1 MSAPPS
7 SVLGWRLTMGSSEE
21 DYQVLVEW
29 LTEKGHSEE
38 EIQTILA
45 RVREYD
51 EKTQHDSVMDSI
63 GAGRMS
69 LDALVKDALGQ

>member
-1 MSAPPS
+1 MEPA
-7 SVLGWRLTMGSSEE
+7 EE
-21 DYQVLVEW
+21 DYKVLVEW
-29 LTEKGHSEE
+29 LTERGHSED

-45 RVREYD
+45 RVRDYD

-63 GAGRMS
+63 GSGRMS

>member
-1 MSAPPS
+1 MEPAK
-7 SVLGWRLTMGSSEE
+7 E

-29 LTEKGHSEE
+29 LTERGHGED
-38 EIQTILA
+38 EIKTILA

-63 GAGRMS
+63 GSGRMS

>member
-1 MSAPPS
+1 MEPA
-7 SVLGWRLTMGSSEE
+7 EE

-29 LTEKGHSEE
+29 LTERGHSED

-45 RVREYD
+45 RVRDYD

-63 GAGRMS
+63 GSGRIS

>member
-1 MSAPPS
+1 MEPA
-7 SVLGWRLTMGSSEE
+7 EE

-29 LTEKGHSEE
+29 LTERGHSED

-45 RVREYD
+45 RVRDYD

-63 GAGRMS
+63 GSGRMS

>member
-1 MSAPPS
+1 MEPA
-7 SVLGWRLTMGSSEE
+7 EE

-29 LTEKGHSEE
+29 LTERGHSGD

-45 RVREYD
+45 RVRDYD

-63 GAGRMS
+63 GSGRMS